1 MKNLFKAIVA
11 MCAMSILNGANAG
24 VIASFDF
31 EDGNTT
37 GWSTSSITTAPL
49 GERFLGQ
56 FTNTTATYNL
66 SGLDVYDSLSVTF
79 DFYAI
84 LTWDGNGRGE
94 FNQYGPDTFSFSL
107 NGETLLSETFCS
119 SAPGCG
125 PGQEYEPSYT
135 DEPFAENSLGYT
147 YTRDGVTFGL
157 DATYRLTFET
167 QTYSP
172 DLALSFTGS
181 NLQSA
186 SDENWGLD
194 NVIIQT
200 SVASEVPEPTT
211 TALLALG
218 LFGVGAVA
226 RRRSN

>member
-1 MKNLFKAIVA
+1 MKNLFKALVA
-11 MCAMSILNGANAG
+11 VCAMSMTSGVSAT

-49 GERFLGQ
+49 GERFLGEFLNQ
-56 FTNTTATYNL
+56 TVSYSR
-66 SGLDVYDSLSVTF
+66 SGIEEYDELSVTF

-84 LTWDGNGRGE
+84 RSWDGNGRGE

-107 NGETLLSETFCS
+107 NGQTLLSETFC
-119 SAPGCG
+119 ANGPGCG
-125 PGQEYEPSYT
+125 PGLEYEPSFT
-135 DEPFAENSLGYT
+135 GEPIAVNALGYT
-147 YTRDGVTFGL
+147 YDGRPDDAIYRFTFTT
-157 DATYRLTFET
+157 DE
-167 QTYSP
+167 YSS
-172 DLALSFTGS
+172 DLSLSFTGS
-181 NLQSA
+181 GLQFLA
-186 SDENWGLD
+186 DESWGLD

-226 RRRSN
+226 RRRKLN